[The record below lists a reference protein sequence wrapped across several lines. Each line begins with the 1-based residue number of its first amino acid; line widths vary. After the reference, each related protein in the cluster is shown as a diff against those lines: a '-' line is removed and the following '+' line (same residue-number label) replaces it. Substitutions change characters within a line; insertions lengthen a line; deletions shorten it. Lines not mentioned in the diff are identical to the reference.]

1 MPVPYRPPDSGHEG
15 VPRYGRPHRTA
26 RATLGR
32 MDRTLVTP
40 TGPVAYADLGPRT
53 GLPVLLVHGFP
64 HDRGVWRAQREALD
78 GALEG
83 VRLLLPDLPGFGQS
97 APLTEPAMDT
107 FADTIAAV
115 LDHAQVEQA
124 VVGGLSMGGYIAF
137 AVWRRHAA
145 RVRALV
151 LCDTRSAPDTDA
163 AREKRRAL
171 IETAR
176 SGGAGAVAE
185 QQLPGQLGKTT
196 RTTQPALVDEVE
208 QMLRRA
214 SVRGITD
221 ALSAMMARPDSTP
234 DLDTITVPTLV
245 IVGDEDVV
253 TPADEARAMAAL
265 IPAARLVVVEGA
277 GHLAPLEQGATV
289 NAALAEFLAVRS

>member
-1 MPVPYRPPDSGHEG
+1 
-15 VPRYGRPHRTA
+15 
-26 RATLGR
+26 

-83 VRLLLPDLPGFGQS
+83 VRLLLPDLPGFGHS
-97 APLTEPAMDT
+97 APLDAPAMDG

-115 LDHAQVEQA
+115 LDHAEVDRA

-151 LCDTRSAPDTDA
+151 LCDTRSAADTDL
-163 AREKRRAL
+163 AREKRHAL
-171 IETAR
+171 RETAR
-176 SGGAGAVAE
+176 TGGAGAVAE

-196 RTTQPALVDEVE
+196 RTTQPALVDEVA

-221 ALSAMMARPDSTP
+221 ALSAMAARPDSTP
-234 DLDTITVPTLV
+234 DLETITVPTLV

-253 TPADEARAMAAL
+253 TPVDEARTMAAL